1 MGIPSYYKKLQH
13 SIPGLLQGY
22 SQSVTW
28 LFMDFN
34 CLIYYCIPHVEIFMT
49 CKEYKASSLVDA
61 TDIYEDA
68 LIQLVILHLTDVV
81 REIGGPHNN
90 VFIAID
96 GVVPMAKMRQQ
107 RLRRFKSVWEK
118 EYKKENTR
126 WDTNA
131 ITPGTVFMQ
140 KLSHALQM
148 VCDRY
153 KWTLSSEMV
162 PGEGEHKI
170 QAELRTGKYKGEDI
184 VIYGMDAD
192 LIVLSLLSQ
201 TLYDL
206 GNVWTC
212 REVAHSA
219 PVVIPVESS
228 AIPINHRGP
237 IFEWLSIH
245 LLKQWLLEQL
255 HQTDP
260 SFILTYCFAMSV
272 LGNDFLPSSLG
283 LKMHDGGH
291 DELIKQLTILVTP
304 LIDGAYQILYENLF
318 ELFRLLSQFEPH
330 RIATYIKGKQRMANH
345 CSEKGLGEN
354 NWPLAHIEEGL
365 IGPMWSTNYWKQ
377 MDASVEDAC
386 QEYLTGIRWIWAYY
400 TGKPVCF
407 NWFYP
412 YSLPPLW
419 LNLGQMGLTLYQTG
433 QDNRGNYSSLQSE
446 LPIKM
451 RAQEIQPVE
460 QLCLVLPL
468 SSWSLIP
475 ACPQKKFPMLA
486 PQFFPSSFTFE
497 SVGNRMFWQCHPCIP
512 TPTPLELK
520 AVLSS

>member
-1 MGIPSYYKKLQH
+1 MGIPSYYKKLLH
-13 SIPGLLQGY
+13 TVPGLV
-22 SQSVTW
+22 STHSHAVEW

-34 CLIYYCIPHVEIFMT
+34 CLIYYCIPKVSGKEFESALREAVVHHLKEIV
-49 CKEYKASSLVDA
+49 KEVAPTKGVY
-61 TDIYEDA
+61 
-68 LIQLVILHLTDVV
+68 
-81 REIGGPHNN
+81 
-90 VFIAID
+90 IAID

-107 RLRRFKSVWEK
+107 RLRRFKSAWEK
-118 EYKKENTR
+118 AQPHTPAPLS

-131 ITPGTVFMQ
+131 ITPGTLFMEN
-140 KLSHALQM
+140 LASDLQM
-148 VCDRY
+148 ICDERG
-153 KWTLSSEMV
+153 WILSSAMEH
-162 PGEGEHKI
+162 GEGEHKI
-170 QAELRTGKYKGEDI
+170 VSQWRTGHYKGASI
-184 VIYGMDAD
+184 ALYGMDAD
-192 LIVLSLLSQ
+192 LIVLSLLGQ
-201 TLYDL
+201 LQNQL
-206 GNVWTC
+206 
-212 REVAHSA
+212 
-219 PVVIPVESS
+219 
-228 AIPINHRGP
+228 GP
-237 IFEWLSIH
+237 IWLFRESPAEVECELQCEWFSIDI
-245 LLKQWLLEQL
+245 LKTWILQGRDE
-255 HQTDP
+255 

-283 LKMHDGGH
+283 LKMREGGH
-291 DELIKQLTILVTP
+291 DELLRCITALTGP

-345 CSEKGLGEN
+345 CTEKGLGEK

-419 LNLGQMGLTLYQTG
+419 LTLAQTG

-475 ACPQKKFPMLA
+475 ACPQKKFPMRA

-497 SVGNRMFWQCHPCIP
+497 SVGNSMFWQCHPCIP